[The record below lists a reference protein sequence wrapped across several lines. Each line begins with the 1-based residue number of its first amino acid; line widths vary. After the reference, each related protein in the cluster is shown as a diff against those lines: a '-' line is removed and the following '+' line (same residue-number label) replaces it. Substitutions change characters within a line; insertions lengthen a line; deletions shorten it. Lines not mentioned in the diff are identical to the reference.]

1 MNRKEKSKILFSCLS
16 GSVLEWFDF
25 AVYGYLTSVIASQF
39 FPSTNKL
46 VSILLTYAVFATGF
60 LFRPLG
66 AILFGYIG
74 DRLGRKTALVT
85 SSLLMAV
92 PTFIIGTLPN
102 YATLGML
109 APILLIFCRILQG
122 ISVGGEFTGS
132 FIYLIEQGTP
142 GKKGFFSCFA
152 DIGCCLGMILGS
164 LCVALLNSCLT
175 ADQLASYGWRL
186 PFLGGIFLSMI
197 ALYIRTCLPESTEFK
212 DAKRPKKMPLQEIF
226 TKSPKTFIYST
237 LLMAINAI
245 GFYLLVVFI
254 PNQVVLM
261 GKMPASSGY
270 LINTIILS
278 VMMVALFVAAC
289 ACDYYDKTKIYLA
302 GIVSCMLLAY
312 PVFYAVTH
320 FGLFGQIL
328 MNCLL
333 AIGIGFCFGPRP
345 LLLVSIYSA
354 TVRYTAIALSLNIAN
369 AILGGTA
376 PLMATYLL
384 SKTESIQSVA
394 ILIVLGGVVSLYAL
408 LNLVK
413 LGSIVKFSKSY
424 QVLGNKV
431 GSV

>member
-1 MNRKEKSKILFSCLS
+1 MNRTEKYKILFSCLS

-25 AVYGYLTSVIASQF
+25 AVYGYLTSIIASQF

-46 VSILLTYAVFATGF
+46 ASILLTYAVFATGF

-74 DRLGRKTALVT
+74 DRLGRKAALVT

-102 YATLGML
+102 YASIGMF
-109 APILLIFCRILQG
+109 APLLLIFCRILQG

-132 FIYLIEQGTP
+132 FIYLIENATP

-164 LCVALLNSCLT
+164 LCVALLNSYLT
-175 ADQLASYGWRL
+175 PEQLESFGWRL
-186 PFLGGIFLSMI
+186 PFLGGIVLSMI
-197 ALYIRTCLPESTEFK
+197 ALYIRTCLPESSEFQK
-212 DAKRPKKMPLQEIF
+212 AKPVKKMPLQEIF
-226 TKSPKTFIYST
+226 TQFPKTFIYST

-254 PNQVVLM
+254 PNQAVLM
-261 GKMPASSGY
+261 GKIPAASGY
-270 LINTIILS
+270 LVNTIILS
-278 VMMVALFVAAC
+278 VLMVALFVAAC
-289 ACDYYDKTKIYLA
+289 ACDYFDKTKIYFA
-302 GIVSCMLLAY
+302 GILGCMLLAY

-320 FGLFGQIL
+320 FDLFAQVV

-333 AIGIGFCFGPRP
+333 AVAVGFCFGPRP
-345 LLLVSIYSA
+345 LLLVSVYSA
-354 TVRYTAIALSLNIAN
+354 TVRYTAIALALNIAN
-369 AILGGTA
+369 AVLGGTA

-384 SKTESIQSVA
+384 SKTGSIQSIA
-394 ILIVLGGVVSLYAL
+394 ILIFLGSAVSLYAL

-413 LGSIVKFSKSY
+413 LGSLVKFSKSY
-424 QVLGNKV
+424 QLIGER
-431 GSV
+431 G